1 MTTTPRVLSIGL
13 PVYNGERYL
22 GESLDSLLAQTYRH
36 FELVIS
42 DNASTDRTQE
52 ICQSYV
58 SRDPRVRYFRSP
70 VNIGAPQNYR
80 RAFELSSGPYFKW
93 HTSDDVV
100 APDFVERCM
109 DAITA
114 DAGIV
119 LAYTKSRL
127 VDEQG
132 GYLSDVDQAI
142 ALASSSASARFR
154 QVHANLGFCNVIY
167 GVIRRDVLLRT
178 AGLGAY
184 VNSDLILIAELA
196 LHGRLH
202 EVPAV
207 LFSRRMHGAAYS
219 SQQSV
224 EAKLKFYNPQSR
236 RRVALMGTRSLWEY
250 GRAVRRSP
258 VPIAEKLRLGVYLL
272 RVMNWQRA
280 DLMREM
286 WEASRSVAGR
296 VVRPGDA
303 R

>member
-1 MTTTPRVLSIGL
+1 MNVADRVLSIGL

-22 GESLDSLLAQTYRH
+22 VESLDSLLAQTYRH

-52 ICQSYV
+52 ICGTYA
-58 SRDPRVRYFRSP
+58 SRDSRVRYFRSP
-70 VNIGAPQNYR
+70 VNIGAAQNYR
-80 RAFELSSGPYFKW
+80 RVFELSSGPYFKW
-93 HTSDDVV
+93 HTSDDVI
-100 APDFVERCM
+100 APDFTERCM

-114 DAGIV
+114 DSGIV

-127 VDEQG
+127 VDEHG
-132 GYLSDVDQAI
+132 RHLSDVDQDI

-154 QVHANLGFCNVIY
+154 QVHGNLGFCNVIY
-167 GVIRRDVLLRT
+167 GVIRRDVLRRT
-178 AGLGAY
+178 GGLGAY
-184 VNSDLILIAELA
+184 VNSDRILIAELA

-207 LFSRRMHGAAYS
+207 LFSRRMHSGAYS

-224 EAKLKFYNPQSR
+224 EAKLKFYNPQTR
-236 RRVALMGTRSLWEY
+236 WRVALMGTRSLWEY

-258 VPIAEKLRLGVYLL
+258 VPVAEKLRLGAYLL

-280 DLMREM
+280 DLAREM
-286 WEASRSVAGR
+286 WHASRSVAGR
-296 VVRPGDA
+296 LVRSGDV